1 MRRCQD
7 QPNLSASWVRTQSA
21 KGWKVLPIWVGPQAA
36 CTSYADRLDDHPTD
50 RYGAARTRGRDEAAA
65 AAGAVGNPAARATR

>member
-36 CTSYADRLDDHPTD
+36 CTSYADRLDDHPTG
-50 RYGAARTRGRDEAAA
+50 RYGGARTRGRDEAAA